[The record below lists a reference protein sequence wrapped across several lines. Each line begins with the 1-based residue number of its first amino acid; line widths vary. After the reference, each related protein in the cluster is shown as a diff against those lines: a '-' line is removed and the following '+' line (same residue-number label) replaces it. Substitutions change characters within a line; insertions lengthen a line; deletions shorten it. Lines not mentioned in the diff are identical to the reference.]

1 MIAIDAN
8 VLVRFLANDDHKQ
21 AGQARA
27 LIEQNRIFV
36 TLTALLEAE
45 WVLRSGYGFS
55 PPQLLTAFRAFA
67 GLPNIVVQDPGALAK
82 ALEWTGAG
90 MDFADALHV
99 AQMGASEAFATFDL
113 RLAKIAKQVEAAEI
127 WDPDAR

>member
-1 MIAIDAN
+1 MIAIDTN

-21 AGQARA
+21 AGKARA

-36 TLTALLEAE
+36 TLTVLLEAE
-45 WVLRSGYGFS
+45 WVLRSAYGFS
-55 PPQLLTAFRAFA
+55 PPKLLAAFRAFA
-67 GLPNIVVQDPGALAK
+67 GLPNIVVQDPGALSK

-113 RLAKIAKQVEAAEI
+113 RLAKIAKQIEAAEM
-127 WDPDAR
+127 WEPDAR